1 MNGEQASREKDGGRS
16 TDLKSKWEGGSAG
29 NSETLL
35 CKERKCRS
43 LRGALRARGIS
54 SPLNF
59 SGFSLDHH
67 SYLRPE
73 SQLINVLAFRAL
85 LEKGSFVVIKQ
96 TGGGGEE
103 EHTGRTSKAM

>member
-43 LRGALRARGIS
+43 LRGGSKSERNFISFEFFRFQLGSSLISQTRITADKCSGI
-54 SPLNF
+54 
-59 SGFSLDHH
+59 
-67 SYLRPE
+67 
-73 SQLINVLAFRAL
+73 
-85 LEKGSFVVIKQ
+85 
-96 TGGGGEE
+96 
-103 EHTGRTSKAM
+103 